1 MQAPFESTARS
12 GTSLLFLQNI
22 SSEKIQTRFLICIF
36 TNFRSKSNYPGLVE
50 DGRPYGGKV
59 LHLLQSP
66 SNVPALRVDEP
77 DQIFSLRS
85 FSCCCIFSLPER
97 RYVNLVVLEVFQVKS
112 FNIEGGESVV
122 VPAFEDIAL

>member
-1 MQAPFESTARS
+1 MQAPFESTA
-12 GTSLLFLQNI
+12 TSVQNI
-22 SSEKIQTRFLICIF
+22 SSEKIQTRFLICTF

-50 DGRPYGGKV
+50 DGRPYGGEV
-59 LHLLQSP
+59 FHLLQSP

-112 FNIEGGESVV
+112 FNIKGGESVV

>member
-1 MQAPFESTARS
+1 M
-12 GTSLLFLQNI
+12 TSHLFFKI
-22 SSEKIQTRFLICIF
+22 FPVKIQTRFLICIF
-36 TNFRSKSNYPGLVE
+36 ANFRARSNYPGLVE
-50 DGRPYGGKV
+50 DGRSYGREV
-59 LHLLQSP
+59 FHLLQSP

-77 DQIFSLRS
+77 DQIFSLCS

-97 RYVNLVVLEVFQVKS
+97 RYVDLVVLEVFQVKS